1 MSDGRGIMARMA
13 VTLAPIVLITSGE
26 PVLGDRVVASLR
38 RQLRAADP
46 NTDIVEIDASQYV
59 SGQLEAM
66 LTPSLFGEPR
76 AIFVANL
83 EQVNAPFQE
92 ELIAYARA
100 PEPDSVLVL
109 RHNGG
114 QRGKKVLDALKGKV
128 PTYSFDKVKY
138 PNDKAKIVVQDVRE
152 AGRKMTADAVDAIVA
167 ALGSDLRELLSAVSQ
182 LMSDVEGTITEDDVH
197 TYFAGRV
204 EATAFNV
211 ADAVVAGRAGKAV
224 ELSRHAIAT
233 GNSPVA
239 IVGAIATKLRAMAQ
253 VLGVRSAK
261 GRPTPKMNNWQASRA
276 KQDLRG
282 WSGQR
287 LAEAIQAIATADAE
301 VKGLSRDPEY
311 ALERAIVTICALR
324 S

>member
-26 PVLGDRVVASLR
+26 PVLGDRAVASLR
-38 RQLRAADP
+38 HQLRAADP